1 MQSSNLFDNLTQGI
15 ASPAH
20 YTIQGKDYDVVYYLV
35 DGIYPK
41 WSMLVQTISQ
51 SEDKRKQYFAMMQ
64 EACRKMWR
72 GHLMF
77 FSHDFLSSKGRH
89 FFGINELCMIS

>member
-1 MQSSNLFDNLTQGI
+1 MQSTNLFDNLTHGI
-15 ASPAH
+15 ASPTH

-64 EACRKMWR
+64 EACRKDVER
-72 GHLMF
+72 AFGVLQLRF
-77 FSHDFLSSKGRH
+77 ANIKGPTR
-89 FFGINELCMIS
+89 FWDK